1 MNTITVSG
9 KENLL
14 SNSMFVR
21 ELNWAGGKPPS
32 KSFRCLSRIRY
43 KSAGVFSDVTIVKDG
58 AEVSF
63 DEPQSA
69 VTPGQS
75 AVFYKGDSVLG
86 GGIIEK

>member
-1 MNTITVSG
+1 MNTVTVSG

-14 SNSMFVR
+14 SRTMVVK

-32 KSFRCLSRIRY
+32 KSFRCLTKIRY
-43 KSAGVFSDVTIVKDG
+43 RNPGVFSVVNIYHDG

-75 AVFYKGDSVLG
+75 AVFYKGDTVLG